1 MKKRFLILFFPL
13 LVLFYSTVYSQ
24 ENEGDSIKDYFT
36 RIEKLVFETK
46 TTNQY
51 PKQDVLLKRK
61 KNTFGTE
68 KVDVLLQLCHLNKYK
83 SIEVAENY
91 NKEAFELSNDLNYLK
106 GIYSATYNY
115 AYLQFIQGDFNRAMT
130 AIKSLEKRIS
140 FQKFPQN
147 YADFQTLK
155 SDVHTEKGEYD
166 MALETGLNLLDI
178 GENSNNEYIL
188 MKSHAA
194 LSHYYLRTKNY
205 QEALQHCLME
215 LDFIIDR
222 KDVHYVFQKVDEIAR
237 MTAKLGDTQTALKT
251 YAFYLKIEK
260 ELYSPGSYIQS
271 AVYMNMADLYMA
283 IGEFEKSQNYL
294 TQALTLNNENNYRF
308 RIPRALT
315 LQSELYLKTKDTFN
329 AITTYE
335 KSIEAAEN
343 INAFDVIKM
352 NSPILIDLYEKTGQP
367 SKVNEYKALHEAI
380 RDSLFNNEKEQQII
394 ILETRRKIKEATQ
407 KQQALELENLAQRSK
422 LTTIIIILGSILFIG
437 FFFVLSYV
445 KIKEK
450 NKVLYRRTIENLETQ
465 LKTEDKK
472 PPLKTTSKKGKEKNN
487 PTIDDN
493 VKTIILNRLQ
503 KLENE
508 NFFIDS
514 DCNLHQLAERLKTNP
529 KYLSQVIN
537 IEKGSN
543 FNNYINELRINF
555 LLTKLLQDKEFRNSK
570 LSYIASSVGYNNLNT
585 FNAAFKKRQG
595 ILPSFFIKQLNE
607 EES

>member
-1 MKKRFLILFFPL
+1 MTKRFLTLFFAL
-13 LVLFYSTVYSQ
+13 STIFHSTVFSQ
-24 ENEGDSIKDYFT
+24 ENNGDSINGYFK
-36 RIEKLVFETK
+36 RIEKLVLDTK
-46 TTNQY
+46 SRNDY
-51 PKQDVLLKRK
+51 PKQDILLKRK
-61 KNTFGTE
+61 KNTYGTD
-68 KVDVLLQLCHLNKYK
+68 KVDILLQLCHLNKYK

-91 NKEAFELSNDLNYLK
+91 NKEAFELSNDLNYVK
-106 GIYSATYNY
+106 GIYSATYNH
-115 AYLQFIQGDFNRAMT
+115 AYLQFIQGDFNRAMAAT
-130 AIKSLEKRIS
+130 KSLEKRINYT
-140 FQKFPQN
+140 KFPKN

-155 SDVHTEKGEYD
+155 SDIHTEKGEYD
-166 MALETGLNLLDI
+166 KALETGLQLLDI
-178 GENSNNEYIL
+178 GDNTQNEYIL

-194 LSHYYLRTKNY
+194 LSHYYLRTQNY
-205 QEALQHCLME
+205 KKALEHCLLE
-215 LDFIIDR
+215 LDFIIDQ
-222 KDVHYVFQKVDEIAR
+222 KNVHYIFQKVDEIAR
-237 MTAKLGDTQTALKT
+237 MTAKLGDTKTALNT
-251 YAFYLKIEK
+251 YEFYLRIEK

-271 AVYMNMADLYMA
+271 IVYMNMADLYTT
-283 IGEFEKSQNYL
+283 IGEYEKSQKYL
-294 TQALTLNNENNYRF
+294 TQALTLNHENNYRF

-315 LQSELYLKTKDTFN
+315 LQSELYLKTKDTSN
-329 AITTYE
+329 AISTYE

-343 INAFDVIKM
+343 INAFDVIKT
-352 NSPILIDLYEKTGQP
+352 NSQILMDLYEKSNQP
-367 SKVNEYKALHEAI
+367 SKVKEYRALHEAI

-394 ILETRRKIKEATQ
+394 ILETRRKIKEVTQ

-422 LTTIIIILGSILFIG
+422 LTTIIAILGSILVIG

-465 LKTEDKK
+465 LKIEDKK
-472 PPLKTTSKKGKEKNN
+472 HPLKTKPKSKKEKSN

-493 VKTIILNRLQ
+493 VKAIILNRLE
-503 KLENE
+503 KLEDE

-514 DCNLHQLAERLKTNP
+514 DCNLHQLAEKLKTNP

-555 LLTKLLQDKEFRNSK
+555 LLTKLVQDKEFRNSK

-607 EES
+607 ES

>member
-1 MKKRFLILFFPL
+1 MST
-13 LVLFYSTVYSQ
+13 LFYSTAFSQ
-24 ENEGDSIKDYFT
+24 EKKGDSINDYFN
-36 RIEKLVFETK
+36 RIEKLVTDIKSADE
-46 TTNQY
+46 Y
-51 PKQDVLLKRK
+51 PKQDILLKRNE
-61 KNTFGTE
+61 NTYGTE
-68 KVDVLLQLCHLNKYK
+68 KVDVLLELCHLNKYK
-83 SIEVAENY
+83 SIKVAENY
-91 NKEAFELSNDLNYLK
+91 NKKAFDLSNDINYLK
-106 GIYSATYNY
+106 GIYSATYNH

-130 AIKSLEKRIS
+130 VIKSLEKRINY
-140 FQKFPQN
+140 KRFPKN
-147 YADFQTLK
+147 YADVQTLK
-155 SDVHTEKGEYD
+155 SDIHTEKGEYD
-166 MALETGLNLLDI
+166 KALETGLKLLDI
-178 GENSNNEYIL
+178 GENIQNEYIL

-205 QEALQHCLME
+205 KKALEHCLLE
-215 LDFIIDR
+215 LDFIIDQ
-222 KDVHYVFQKVDEIAR
+222 KNVHYIFQKVDEIAR
-237 MTAKLGDTQTALKT
+237 MTAKLGDTKTSLKA

-271 AVYMNMADLYMA
+271 IVYMNMADLHMA
-283 IGEFEKSQNYL
+283 IGEFEKAQNYL

-315 LQSELYLKTKDTFN
+315 LQSELYLKTKDTLN
-329 AITTYE
+329 AISTYE

-343 INAFDVIKM
+343 INAFDVIKT
-352 NSPILIDLYEKTGQP
+352 NSQILIDLYEKTNQP

-422 LTTIIIILGSILFIG
+422 LTTIIAILGSILVIG

-472 PPLKTTSKKGKEKNN
+472 LPLKTKSKSTKEKTN

-493 VKTIILNRLQ
+493 VKTIILNRLE

-514 DCNLHQLAERLKTNP
+514 DCNLHQLAEKLKTNP

-537 IEKGSN
+537 VEKGSN

-555 LLTKLLQDKEFRNSK
+555 LLTKLVQDEEFRNSK

-607 EES
+607 ES